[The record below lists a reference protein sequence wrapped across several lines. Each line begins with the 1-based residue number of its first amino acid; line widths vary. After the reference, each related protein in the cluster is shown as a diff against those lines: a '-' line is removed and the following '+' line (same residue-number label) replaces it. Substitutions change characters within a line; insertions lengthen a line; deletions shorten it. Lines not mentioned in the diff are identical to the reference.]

1 MALSLAVMMAVP
13 LTSSGSSKSDTDDGQ
28 VPEITNYTDIIL
40 GEDFTDL
47 KAEISETLIEYLQNR
62 HHGLVPLQYEH
73 SQNRIKI
80 Y

>member
-1 MALSLAVMMAVP
+1 MAIIKWLHV
-13 LTSSGSSKSDTDDGQ
+13 SDLHLNIDG
-28 VPEITNYTDIIL
+28 VENRRL
-40 GEDFTDL
+40 R
-47 KAEISETLIEYLQNR
+47 KKLIEYLQNR